1 MNKSK
6 ELLPLG
12 SILYLEE
19 VNQKWENNLSV
30 PSRTL

>member
-12 SILYLEE
+12 SIVYLKRRNTE
-19 VNQKWENNLSV
+19 VSDCWSWGAL
-30 PSRTL
+30 